1 MLCLPSS
8 SSSSSYSS
16 HTHFIV
22 SRAMSTHNMTDI
34 QKIEEVYTK
43 HAESLSLQ
51 DVPLAE
57 RTSHEKKSKQER
69 RLLLKMDMIIL
80 PLLTLSF
87 LMAYL
92 VCTL

>member
-1 MLCLPSS
+1 
-8 SSSSSYSS
+8 
-16 HTHFIV
+16 
-22 SRAMSTHNMTDI
+22 MTDI
-34 QKIEEVYTK
+34 EKIEEVYTK